1 MLQRLLNECVLMV
14 ELIVSG
20 RLLVQEPR
28 EKTEERVKELPKAER
43 AARPVRTR
51 RPDGSWSIYLPGASL
66 KGALHAQ
73 AERIARTLN
82 EHGAGAC
89 DPFAVIPRDGSLP
102 PADLACSERIKI
114 RQRYHERR
122 RREEPGAREL
132 TIPQRYRDV
141 CPICRTFG
149 HLGWGRRL
157 RITDFYP
164 VEEPIFM
171 EVTHIGVDRVGGGM
185 SAPYEGGGNYGSGRT
200 FRLQYTYKVRLRGQI
215 ILENFELWQLGLLGF
230 LWQDMADGLL
240 PVGHRQT
247 TGTGDLRPH
256 LVEMRLTRLGPS
268 RPTDGELR
276 GVGALFDG
284 AETYGY
290 DPEADV
296 LPWPE
301 LHWTRPADQ
310 IRWEARLDEPA
321 AQRLWAAL
329 APRTAAVLRDHRWP
343 DAMQPERI
351 ARLAG
356 EEAP

>member
-1 MLQRLLNECVLMV
+1 MLQRLLNECVLTV

-20 RLLVQEPR
+20 RLLVQEPQ
-28 EKTEERVKELPKAER
+28 EETEERMKELPKAER
-43 AARPVRTR
+43 AAQPVRTR

-66 KGALHAQ
+66 KGALRTQ

-82 EHGAGAC
+82 KHDAGAC
-89 DPFAVIPRDGSLP
+89 DPFATIPRDGGPP
-102 PADLACSERIKI
+102 PADLACSERIVI
-114 RQRYHERR
+114 RQRYHDRL

-164 VEEPIFM
+164 VEKPTVM
-171 EVTHIGVDRVGGGM
+171 EMTHIGVDRVGGGM

-200 FRLQYTYKVRLRGQI
+200 FKLQYIYQARLRGQI

-240 PVGHRQT
+240 PVGHKQT
-247 TGTGDLRPH
+247 TGTGELRPH
-256 LVEMRLTRLGPS
+256 LVEMRLTRLGAS
-268 RPTDGELR
+268 RPADGELR
-276 GVGALFDG
+276 GVGALCEG
-284 AETYGY
+284 AEAYGY
-290 DPEADV
+290 DRQADL
-296 LPWPE
+296 LPWPD
-301 LHWTRPADQ
+301 LRWTRPAGQ

-329 APRTAAVLRDHRWP
+329 APRTVAVLRDHRWP
-343 DAMQPERI
+343 DTMQPERI
-351 ARLAG
+351 ARLAV